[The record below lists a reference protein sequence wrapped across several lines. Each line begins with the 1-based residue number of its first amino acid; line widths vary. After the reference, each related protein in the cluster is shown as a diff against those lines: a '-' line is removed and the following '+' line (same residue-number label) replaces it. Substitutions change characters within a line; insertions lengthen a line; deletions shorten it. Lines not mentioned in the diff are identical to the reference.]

1 MPEGQ
6 SRQRGRYLLA
16 IDGGQTSTKALISTL
31 DGQVLAAGRGG
42 PSDHFHI
49 AGGVEKNRLAL
60 HGAIDS
66 VLASAGLTPA
76 DVAAMAMG
84 LTGAPPEGPPRQVVY
99 DVVAEIVQ
107 PEKVTVLPDY
117 ITNLTGASAGGP
129 GVVIV
134 AGGGAI
140 GYGITTDGREAIAS
154 GFGYLLGDEGS
165 AFKIGLAAIRA
176 AAFDW
181 DKRGEPT
188 VLKQIVCDYFEIDE
202 FRKITQVV
210 YRAGFQ
216 RDRISLLTPLVVKAA
231 AGGDRA
237 AAGILDD
244 AGHSLGL
251 IGLGVIR
258 QLFQPGNP
266 VEVFL
271 TGGVFN
277 IGEPIVA
284 PMTHTLA
291 AGWPEAK
298 TRAPRFQPAV
308 GGLIVAARSLGLEID
323 DAWLR
328 NVETSMATLA

>member
-1 MPEGQ
+1 MPD
-6 SRQRGRYLLA
+6 RPNRHLIA

-49 AGGVEKNRLAL
+49 TGGVEKNRLAL
-60 HGAIDS
+60 HGAIQSALDNAG
-66 VLASAGLTPA
+66 VEASA
-76 DVAAMAMG
+76 VAAVALG
-84 LTGAPPEGPPRQVVY
+84 LTGAPPEGEPRQVVY

-117 ITNLTGASAGGP
+117 VTNLTGASAGGP
-129 GVVIV
+129 GVVLV

-140 GYGITTDGREAIAS
+140 GYGITADGREAIAG

-165 AFKIGLAAIRA
+165 AFKIGLAAIKA
-176 AAFDW
+176 AEFDW

-188 VLKQIVCDYFEIDE
+188 ALKQIICDYFEIDE

-231 AGGDRA
+231 SDGDA
-237 AAGILDD
+237 AAKAILDD
-244 AGHSLGL
+244 AGRSLGL
-251 IGLGVIR
+251 IGLGILR
-258 QLFQPGNP
+258 QLFQTGDA
-266 VEVFL
+266 VDIFL

-277 IGEPIVA
+277 IGEPIQI
-284 PMTHTLA
+284 PLRETLA
-291 AGWPEAK
+291 KWWPGAS

-308 GGLIVAARSLGLEID
+308 GGLIVAARSLDTEID
-323 DAWLR
+323 ESWLR
-328 NVETSMATLA
+328 NVETSMASLA